1 MDLKNAFP
9 TPGGTFWGRGV
20 AYTWHKKMISDV
32 HMRLPVAEIATLV
45 DGRHIFVGSSP
56 PFVPDLAL
64 PKLKTMCLG
73 QFFST
78 ITRATDSETSDHA
91 SERRYHTMIVAPR
104 GVRGKIA
111 C

>member
-1 MDLKNAFP
+1 MLSPPQGELF
-9 TPGGTFWGRGV
+9 GVVV
-20 AYTWHKKMISDV
+20 AYTLVKKLISGV

-45 DGRHIFVGSSP
+45 DGRHIVVGSSS

-64 PKLKTMCLG
+64 PKLKTAYLG

-78 ITRATDSETSDHA
+78 IERATDSETSDHA